1 MNVLIFHCS
10 HELKST
16 WSQID
21 CPSRICARRG
31 FEPGP
36 VVVTAE
42 VAGSAAGSWSEPWLI
57 LVRVRGSGTTNKQPQ
72 PRIVQ
77 LSPSLPDQPQ
87 TRVVVVSP
95 WTP

>member
-1 MNVLIFHCS
+1 MSSRVHRARLTALLDVEQEFVLG
-10 HELKST
+10 ELEV
-16 WSQID
+16 
-21 CPSRICARRG
+21 G